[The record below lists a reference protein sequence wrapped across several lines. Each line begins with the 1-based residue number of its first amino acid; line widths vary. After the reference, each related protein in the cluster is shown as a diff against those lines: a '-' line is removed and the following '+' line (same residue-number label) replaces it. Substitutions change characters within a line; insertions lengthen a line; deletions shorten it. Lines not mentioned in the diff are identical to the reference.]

1 MHLMMINASP
11 RVSSQSNTEIILHR
25 FADGFLESGEHV
37 ASFYPLEKQ
46 SSWRKIRE
54 ALYQE
59 TFILFALPMYVESIP
74 GIMMAFL
81 ETLEIAKMQG
91 KTFYFILQGGFAE
104 ASQFRCCEAYL
115 KKLPDYFGCT
125 YGGTLLK
132 GNMFILHE
140 LNVNKQMHEVSG
152 FYKMGKAFAKQPYFD
167 ETVVNEFAKPE
178 YLSTPMKLF
187 MTVINPIQRKIFRI
201 FAKRKGCKTRLDAR
215 PYEEKNIK

>member
-11 RVSSQSNTEIILHR
+11 RVSNQSNTEIILHR
-25 FADGFLESGEHV
+25 FADGFLESGEHMV
-37 ASFYPLEKQ
+37 TFHHLEKQ
-46 SSWRKIRE
+46 SSWMKIRE
-54 ALYQE
+54 VLYQQS
-59 TFILFALPMYVESIP
+59 IVLFALPMYVEGIP
-74 GIMMAFL
+74 GIMMEFL

-115 KKLPDYFGCT
+115 KKLPKYFGCT

-140 LNVNKQMHEVSG
+140 LQVKKQKQEVLG
-152 FYKMGKAFAKQPYFD
+152 FYKMGKEFAKQPYFD
-167 ETVVNEFAKPE
+167 ERVVNEFAKPE

-187 MTVINPIQRKIFRI
+187 MILINPIQREIFRI

-215 PYEEKNIK
+215 PYEEKSIK